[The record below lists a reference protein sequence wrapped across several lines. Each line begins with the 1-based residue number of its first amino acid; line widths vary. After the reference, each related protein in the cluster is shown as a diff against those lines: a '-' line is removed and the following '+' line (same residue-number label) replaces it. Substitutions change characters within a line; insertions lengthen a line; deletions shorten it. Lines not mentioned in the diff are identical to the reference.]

1 MPGES
6 EIIAK
11 IRARTHPSGRVIVGV
26 GDDAAILEQRQNSHV
41 VACCDLSIEGVHF
54 RLEWATPR
62 MIGRKALAVTLS
74 DVAAMGGSANFAMV
88 SVALPA
94 GTKDEFIDG
103 LFGGLFEE
111 AEAFGISIVGGD
123 TSKSPG
129 PLFIDTTV
137 IGECAS
143 GAAVPRSGAAAGDII
158 FVTGSLG
165 GSVLGLKLLENGYRL
180 SAEQDESPAEDSA
193 RRQAILRHLAPE
205 PRMAAGERIGK
216 LGLATAMIDISDGLS
231 TDLGHI
237 LEESHCGAIIRGDSI
252 PIADCVKR
260 LSSAEPEPD
269 PISLALRSGEEYEL
283 LFTAQSEMQPHLSEL
298 AVALDLRIT
307 AIGDVTR
314 ESGMRLARE
323 GKESIL
329 TPSGYEH
336 TF

>member
-11 IRARTHPSGRVIVGV
+11 IRARTLPSGRVIVGV
-26 GDDAAILEQRQNSHV
+26 GDDAAILEQRQNRDLVS
-41 VACCDLSIEGVHF
+41 CCDLSIEGVHF

-74 DVAAMGGSANFAMV
+74 DVAAMGGAANFALV
-88 SVALPA
+88 SVALAA
-94 GTKDEFIDG
+94 GTKDELIDE

-111 AEAFGISIVGGD
+111 AEAFGVSIVGGD

-143 GAAVPRSGAAAGDII
+143 GAAVRRSSAAPGDTI

-165 GSVLGLKLLENGYRL
+165 GSGLGLKLLESGHRL
-180 SAEQDESPAEDSA
+180 SADQNQSPAEESM

-205 PRMAAGERIGK
+205 PRMSAGEAIGK

-237 LEESHCGAIIRGDSI
+237 LEESHCGAIIRADSI
-252 PIADCVKR
+252 PIADCVRR
-260 LSSAEPEPD
+260 LSPAEPELD
-269 PISLALRSGEEYEL
+269 PISLALQSGEEYEL

-298 AVALDLRIT
+298 AVALDLPIT
-307 AIGDVTR
+307 AIGEITR
-314 ESGMRLARE
+314 EPGMRLLRE
-323 GKESIL
+323 GKESAL

-336 TF
+336 AF

>member
-26 GDDAAILEQRQNSHV
+26 GDDAAILEQRQNSHL

-74 DVAAMGGSANFAMV
+74 DVAAMGGAANFALV
-88 SVALPA
+88 SVALAA
-94 GTKDEFIDG
+94 GTKDELIDE

-111 AEAFGISIVGGD
+111 AEAFGVSIVGGD

-143 GAAVPRSGAAAGDII
+143 GAAVRRSSAVPGDII

-165 GSVLGLKLLENGYRL
+165 GSGLGLKLLEDGYRL
-180 SAEQDESPAEDSA
+180 SSDQDESTAEDSA
-193 RRQAILRHLAPE
+193 RQQAILRHLVPE

-237 LEESHCGAIIRGDSI
+237 LEESHCGAIIRADSI
-252 PIADCVKR
+252 PIADCVKQL
-260 LSSAEPEPD
+260 LSLEPGMD
-269 PISLALRSGEEYEL
+269 PVSLALQSGEEYEL
-283 LFTAQSEMQPHLSEL
+283 LFTARPEMQPRLSEL
-298 AVALDLRIT
+298 AATPDLPIT
-307 AIGDVTR
+307 AIGEITR
-314 ESGMRLARE
+314 EPGMRLLRE
-323 GKESIL
+323 GKESAL

-336 TF
+336 AF

>member
-11 IRARTHPSGRVIVGV
+11 IRARPHPSGRVIVGI
-26 GDDAAILEQRQNSHV
+26 GDDAAVLEQRQTSDL

-74 DVAAMGGSANFAMV
+74 DVAAMGGTANFAMV
-88 SVALPA
+88 SVALAP
-94 GTKDEFIDG
+94 GTRDEFIDE

-111 AEAFGISIVGGD
+111 AEAFGASIVGGD

-137 IGECAS
+137 IGECSS
-143 GAAVPRSGAAAGDII
+143 GAAVLRSGGAPGDII

-165 GSVLGLKLLENGYRL
+165 GSRLGLKLLESGYRL
-180 SAEQDESPAEDSA
+180 LDDQDQSSAEEPA

-205 PRMAAGERIGK
+205 PRMAAGEAIGK

-237 LEESHCGAIIRGDSI
+237 LEESHCGAIIRADSI

-260 LSSAEPEPD
+260 LSPAEPELD

-283 LFTAQSEMQPHLSEL
+283 LFTARPEMQARLSEL
-298 AVALDLRIT
+298 VADIGLSIS
-307 AIGDVTR
+307 AIGEITR
-314 ESGMRLARE
+314 EPGMRLSRE
-323 GKESIL
+323 GKESAL
-329 TPSGYEH
+329 VPSGYEH

>member
-26 GDDAAILEQRQNSHV
+26 GDDAAILEPRQNRDL

-74 DVAAMGGSANFAMV
+74 DVAAMGGAANFALV
-88 SVALPA
+88 SVALAA
-94 GTKDEFIDG
+94 GTKDELIDE

-111 AEAFGISIVGGD
+111 AEAFGVSIVGGD

-143 GAAVPRSGAAAGDII
+143 GAAVRRSSAAPGDII

-165 GSVLGLKLLENGYRL
+165 GSGLGLKLLESGYRL
-180 SAEQDESPAEDSA
+180 SEDQSTAEDSA

-205 PRMAAGERIGK
+205 TRMAAGEGIGK

-237 LEESHCGAIIRGDSI
+237 LEESHCGAIVRADSI
-252 PIADCVKR
+252 PIAECVKK
-260 LSSAEPEPD
+260 LSSAEQERD
-269 PISLALRSGEEYEL
+269 PVSLALQSGEEYEL
-283 LFTAQSEMQPHLSEL
+283 LFTARPEMRPRVSEL
-298 AVALDLRIT
+298 AVGIGLPIT
-307 AIGDVTR
+307 AIGEITR
-314 ESGMRLARE
+314 EPGMRLLRE
-323 GKESIL
+323 GKESAL

-336 TF
+336 AF

>member
-11 IRARTHPSGRVIVGV
+11 IRARPHPSGRVIVGI
-26 GDDAAILEQRQNSHV
+26 GDDAAILEQRQNRDLV
-41 VACCDLSIEGVHF
+41 TCCDLSIEGVHF

-74 DVAAMGGSANFAMV
+74 DVAAMGGTANFALV
-88 SVALPA
+88 SVALAA
-94 GTKDEFIDG
+94 GTKVEFIDE

-111 AEAFGISIVGGD
+111 AEAFGVSIVGGD

-137 IGECAS
+137 IGECGS
-143 GAAVPRSGAAAGDII
+143 GAAVRRSGAAPGDTI

-165 GSVLGLKLLENGYRL
+165 GSGLGLSLLESGYRL
-180 SAEQDESPAEDSA
+180 PAGQDQSSAEEAA

-205 PRMAAGERIGK
+205 PRMSAGETIGK

-237 LEESHCGAIIRGDSI
+237 LEESHCGAIIRSDSI
-252 PIADCVKR
+252 PIADCVKKF
-260 LSSAEPEPD
+260 LSLEPGMD

-283 LFTAQSEMQPHLSEL
+283 LFTARSEMQARVLEL
-298 AVALDLRIT
+298 AAALELPIT
-307 AIGDVTR
+307 AIGEIAR